1 MHVYAYTHSHG
12 PFVSRNLS
20 PLWNPAIILSLQTFS
35 KNDQIAL
42 LEKSISSVI
51 AYVPKARVFPFA
63 TNNSIRMAGHTPL
76 TGSSFFMGGVVLP
89 WMSNYI
95 LLSGDLITFILS
107 ILTLCYPCPQRV
119 GQNEK
124 GLWKYI

>member
-1 MHVYAYTHSHG
+1 MHVYAHTHSHG

-20 PLWNPAIILSLQTFS
+20 SLWNPAIILSLQTFS
-35 KNDQIAL
+35 KDDQTAL

-51 AYVPKARVFPFA
+51 AYVPRARVFPFA
-63 TNNSIRMAGHTPL
+63 TNNSTGMAGHTPPI
-76 TGSSFFMGGVVLP
+76 GSSFFMGGAVLP
-89 WMSNYI
+89 WMSSYI
-95 LLSGDLITFILS
+95 LLSGDLIISILS
-107 ILTLCYPCPQRV
+107 ILTLCYLCPQRV